1 MELYAKSHGIV
12 PQRHD
17 QDKPYAHFRRHG
29 WPGTCRWQVIFR
41 ASTMK
46 ALPYMRIPAF
56 LLLLTCAVFAAEVVV
71 VEQIVAKV
79 NGDIITTADLERA
92 RRLIAEEL
100 KARKVAAAELET
112 TLATAEKN
120 ILRDKIDSLLLASK
134 GKELNISVDGE
145 VSKYIADLMVRM
157 KMANQEDLGK
167 MITEQTGQTFEDW
180 KSEMR
185 TNMITQRVVR
195 QEVSGKINIK
205 KEEVAKYYEEHKTEF
220 VREEEIYLRE
230 ILLSSE
236 GKSPAEVAGLEK
248 KAKDV
253 VARLRK
259 NEKFNALVTE
269 FSDSQTRNEGGDIG
283 WMKKGMLNPQIEA
296 LVFTGKKGF
305 VTDPVK
311 LPNGYLI
318 LRVEDV
324 HQAGQAELEQ
334 VENEIMEKLYMPK
347 FQPQMREYLT
357 KLRAEAFLEIK
368 EGFLDSGAAPG
379 KNTAWTDPAQLKPET
394 VSKEEVAS
402 RRRMKRALW
411 IVPIPGTKTSST
423 SKSQAIN

>member
-1 MELYAKSHGIV
+1 MKS
-12 PQRHD
+12 
-17 QDKPYAHFRRHG
+17 
-29 WPGTCRWQVIFR
+29 
-41 ASTMK
+41 
-46 ALPYMRIPAF
+46 LPDMRIPAF
-56 LLLLTCAVFAAEVVV
+56 VLLLSCAAFAAEVVV

-79 NGDIITTADLERA
+79 NGDIITTTDLMRA
-92 RRLIAEEL
+92 RRQIAEEM
-100 KARKVAAAELET
+100 KARKVAAAEIET
-112 TLATAEKN
+112 ALANADKN

-134 GKELNISVDGE
+134 GKELNISVDSE
-145 VSKYIADLMVRM
+145 VSKYMADLMVRM
-157 KMANQEDLGK
+157 KLANQEDLAK
-167 MITEQTGQTFEDW
+167 MVSEQTGQTFEDW

-195 QEVSGKINIK
+195 QEVSGKVNIK
-205 KEEVAKYYEEHKTEF
+205 KEEVAKYYQEHKGEF
-220 VREEEIYLRE
+220 IREEEIYLRE
-230 ILLSSE
+230 ILFSSE

-259 NEKFNALVTE
+259 NEKFNVLVRE
-269 FSDSQTRNEGGDIG
+269 FSDSQTRNEEGDIG
-283 WMKKGMLNPQIEA
+283 WMKKGMLNAQIEA
-296 LVFTGKKGF
+296 LVFTGKKNF
-305 VTDPVK
+305 VTDPIQ
-311 LPNGYLI
+311 LPNGWLI
-318 LRVEDV
+318 LRVEDF

-357 KLRAEAFLEIK
+357 KLRMDAFLEIK

-411 IVPIPGTKTSST
+411 VVPIPGTKASSS
-423 SKSQAIN
+423 SKSKSVN

>member
-1 MELYAKSHGIV
+1 
-12 PQRHD
+12 
-17 QDKPYAHFRRHG
+17 
-29 WPGTCRWQVIFR
+29 
-41 ASTMK
+41 MK
-46 ALPYMRIPAF
+46 ALPDMRIPAF
-56 LLLLTCAVFAAEVVV
+56 LLLLPCAVFAAEVVV

-79 NGDIITTADLERA
+79 NGDIVTTADLARA
-92 RRLIAEEL
+92 RRQMIEEM
-100 KARKVAAAELET
+100 KARKVAQAEIEM
-112 TLATAEKN
+112 TLVTAEKN

-134 GKELNISVDGE
+134 GKELNINVDGE
-145 VSKYIADLMVRM
+145 ISKYLADIMVRM
-157 KMANQEDLGK
+157 KLANQEDLAK
-167 MITEQTGQTFEDW
+167 AITEQTGQSFEDW

-195 QEVSGKINIK
+195 QEVGGKINIK
-205 KEEVAKYYEEHKTEF
+205 KEDVAKYYNEHKTEF

-230 ILLSSE
+230 ILFSSE

-248 KAKDV
+248 KAKDI

-259 NEKFNALVTE
+259 NEKFNVLVRE
-269 FSDSQTRNEGGDIG
+269 FSDSPTRNEDGDIG
-283 WMKKGMLNPQIEA
+283 WMKKGMLNPQIES
-296 LVFTGKKGF
+296 LVFTGKKNF
-305 VTDPVK
+305 VTDPIK
-311 LPNGYLI
+311 LPNGWLI

-334 VENEIMEKLYMPK
+334 VENEIMEKLYMPR

-357 KLRAEAFLEIK
+357 KLRMDAFLEIK

-411 IVPIPGTKTSST
+411 VVPIPGTKTSAS
-423 SKSQAIN
+423 SKSKSVK

>member
-1 MELYAKSHGIV
+1 
-12 PQRHD
+12 
-17 QDKPYAHFRRHG
+17 
-29 WPGTCRWQVIFR
+29 
-41 ASTMK
+41 
-46 ALPYMRIPAF
+46 MRIPAF
-56 LLLLTCAVFAAEVVV
+56 LLLLPCAVFAAEVVV

-79 NGDIITTADLERA
+79 NGDIVTTADLARA
-92 RRLIAEEL
+92 RRQMIEEM
-100 KARKVAAAELET
+100 KARKVAQAEIEM
-112 TLATAEKN
+112 TLVTAEKN

-134 GKELNISVDGE
+134 GKELNINVDGE
-145 VSKYIADLMVRM
+145 ISKYLADIMVRM
-157 KMANQEDLGK
+157 KLANQEDLAK
-167 MITEQTGQTFEDW
+167 AITEQTGQSFEDW

-195 QEVSGKINIK
+195 QEVGGKINIK
-205 KEEVAKYYEEHKTEF
+205 KEDVAKYYNEHKTEF

-230 ILLSSE
+230 ILFSSE

-248 KAKDV
+248 KAKDI

-259 NEKFNALVTE
+259 NEKFNVLVRE
-269 FSDSQTRNEGGDIG
+269 FSDSPTRNEDGDIG
-283 WMKKGMLNPQIEA
+283 WMKKGMLNPQIES
-296 LVFTGKKGF
+296 LVFTGKKNF
-305 VTDPVK
+305 VTDPIK
-311 LPNGYLI
+311 LPNGWLI

-334 VENEIMEKLYMPK
+334 VENEIMEKLYMPR

-357 KLRAEAFLEIK
+357 KLRMDAFLEIK

-411 IVPIPGTKTSST
+411 VVPIPGTKTSAS
-423 SKSQAIN
+423 SKSKSVK

>member
-1 MELYAKSHGIV
+1 
-12 PQRHD
+12 
-17 QDKPYAHFRRHG
+17 
-29 WPGTCRWQVIFR
+29 
-41 ASTMK
+41 MK
-46 ALPYMRIPAF
+46 ALPDMRIPVFVLA
-56 LLLLTCAVFAAEVVV
+56 LSCAAFAAEVVV

-79 NGDIITTADLERA
+79 NGDIITVSDLNRA
-92 RRLIAEEL
+92 RRSILEEM
-100 KARKVAAAELET
+100 KARKVSQAEIDMT
-112 TLATAEKN
+112 MVTAEKN

-134 GKELNISVDGE
+134 GKEMSISVDGE
-145 VSKYIADLMVRM
+145 ISKYVADLMVKT
-157 KMANQEDLGK
+157 KMANQEDLAK

-185 TNMITQRVVR
+185 NNMITQRVVR

-205 KEEVAKYYEEHKTEF
+205 KEEVAKYFEEHKGEF
-220 VREEEIYLRE
+220 IREEEIYLRE

-248 KAKDV
+248 KAKDL

-259 NEKFNALVTE
+259 NEKFSALVRE
-269 FSDSQTRNEGGDIG
+269 FSDSQTRNDEGDIG
-283 WMKKGMLNPQIEA
+283 WMKKGMLNKQIED
-296 LVFTGKKGF
+296 LVFKGQKNF
-305 VTDPVK
+305 VTDPIK
-311 LPNGYLI
+311 LPNGWLI
-318 LRVEDV
+318 LRVEDF
-324 HQAGQAELEQ
+324 HQAGQAQLEQ
-334 VENEIMEKLYMPK
+334 VENEIMEKLYMPR

-357 KLRAEAFLEIK
+357 KLRMDAFLEIK

-411 IVPIPGTKTSST
+411 VVPIPGTKTSAN
-423 SKSQAIN
+423 SKSQSVK

>member
-1 MELYAKSHGIV
+1 
-12 PQRHD
+12 
-17 QDKPYAHFRRHG
+17 
-29 WPGTCRWQVIFR
+29 
-41 ASTMK
+41 
-46 ALPYMRIPAF
+46 
-56 LLLLTCAVFAAEVVV
+56 V
-71 VEQIVAKV
+71 VEQIIAKV
-79 NGDIITTADLERA
+79 NGDIITTADLTRA
-92 RRLIAEEL
+92 RRQLADEMKAQAEID
-100 KARKVAAAELET
+100 AN
-112 TLATAEKN
+112 LANAEKN
-120 ILRDKIDSLLLASK
+120 ILRDKVDSLLLASK

-145 VSKYIADLMVRM
+145 ISKYIADLMVRT
-157 KMANQEDLGK
+157 KLANQEDLAK

-195 QEVSGKINIK
+195 QEVGGKINIK
-205 KEEVAKYYEEHKTEF
+205 KEDVAKYYEEHKTEF

-248 KAKDV
+248 KAKDI

-259 NEKFNALVTE
+259 NEKFNLLVRE
-269 FSDSQTRNEGGDIG
+269 FSDSQTRNEDGDIG

-296 LVFTGKKGF
+296 LVFTGKKAY
-305 VTDPVK
+305 VTDPIK
-311 LPNGYLI
+311 LPNGWLI
-318 LRVEDV
+318 LRVEDS
-324 HQAGQAELEQ
+324 HQAGQAEVEQ
-334 VENEIMEKLYMPK
+334 VENEIMEKLYMPR

-357 KLRAEAFLEIK
+357 KLRMDAFLEIK

-411 IVPIPGTKTSST
+411 VVPIPGTKTSAT
-423 SKSQAIN
+423 SKSQSIK

>member
-1 MELYAKSHGIV
+1 
-12 PQRHD
+12 
-17 QDKPYAHFRRHG
+17 
-29 WPGTCRWQVIFR
+29 
-41 ASTMK
+41 MK

-56 LLLLTCAVFAAEVVV
+56 LLLMTCAVFAAEVVV

-92 RRLIAEEL
+92 RRMIVEEL
-100 KARKVAAAELET
+100 KVRKVAPAEMES

-157 KMANQEDLGK
+157 KVANQEDLGK
-167 MITEQTGQTFEDW
+167 MISEQTGQTFEDW

-205 KEEVAKYYEEHKTEF
+205 KDEVAKYYEEHKTEF

-259 NEKFNALVTE
+259 NERFNVLVRE
-269 FSDSQTRNEGGDIG
+269 FSDSQTRNEDGDIG

-305 VTDPVK
+305 VTDPIK

-324 HQAGQAELEQ
+324 HQAGQAGLEQ

-357 KLRAEAFLEIK
+357 KLRTEAFLEIK

-423 SKSQAIN
+423 SKSQTIN